1 MAERTEKLI
10 LETEFKVT
18 GAEASV
24 TKVDSLLKATNSLTQ
39 ANLQKVEADKKV
51 EQAANQVGKAI
62 QTETKLMSDLAK
74 GLDQTGQAMNKIG
87 QSNALKEAF
96 KAEPV
101 KNFSAEIKKFIE
113 TARGAKSIDELAASV
128 KEFTDSLP
136 ADIRD
141 DVISYV
147 EKEAKKLEQT
157 LIRPTTRLRELK
169 RLINTETDPVL
180 LQKYREEAGKL
191 QDELGDT
198 NDLVKA
204 LASDTFFADTVVE
217 GAQQAV
223 GAFTAF
229 QGVLA
234 LTTEDQEEF
243 AKAAAK
249 AQGALALLQGTQQI
263 ITNLKKSDNIV
274 TRTQILLQQGYEKV
288 VGNSTGAMKGFKIA
302 LAATGI
308 GLAVIAVGALVANW
322 ERLAAAIGLTNKTR
336 ELNNKIQ
343 KEAIENYAAE
353 AAGIEVAKARLR
365 DANTTQEE
373 RKAIIED
380 LQAKYPSYLSNIDAE
395 TASYDQVAA
404 ALNRVTNALF
414 IKAKAEAAQE
424 LLTEKLKEQIR
435 LQNSQIE
442 DNLTLLDKAALLS
455 VEISSPAQAAF
466 LRQKI
471 ALENTS
477 EAISENK
484 KEVDDLLKITG
495 DLLNELD
502 NQGGDPAAA
511 IEKNNEKY
519 KKATAETRKILAGS
533 IEALQAEVTQLTELR
548 DQATVVGSEENLRAN
563 EELQAAIKRLE
574 EAKKLYATPEDIE
587 LFTPGSIDALQK
599 QIGDLNKLLNSLGE
613 GEERNQAVENL
624 TKAEKELSDLKKRL
638 FGEELA
644 QEKGFNT
651 ELLDEEERHLL
662 AMQGIEEESDL
673 SRLKTQLTYAKERLK
688 LAEES
693 GQVEENELIKLR
705 NGVEEIEAQITAS
718 VAKSTKE
725 QQDLRT
731 QSILQTLDNVQQVIG
746 AAAQLAST
754 LIGIEEAK
762 YARLSELQQER
773 VNEAEEIADKGNVAL
788 LELEQERLDA
798 INKQRE
804 KFVRRQQQLA
814 TIELIA
820 NSLIAVSKAAAAG
833 GPAAPFTITATLLAL
848 AAGLASARAQANAQ
862 SFYKGGVYDPR
873 NDRGGYTGFGPPGGQ
888 SLNVG
893 RKPYDYHFQEH
904 IMPHDVVRIG
914 QNKDWLEKIRLNKI
928 DIGRALNGR
937 EKIVVKSDQGILDA
951 VKQRPSFT
959 FNLNSRGIISIVE
972 ESARRSKRIESK
984 R

>member
-10 LETEFKVT
+10 LETEYKVT

-62 QTETKLMSDLAK
+62 QTETKLMSDLVK

-147 EKEAKKLEQT
+147 EKEAKKLEET

-288 VGNSTGAMKGFKIA
+288 VGNSTGAMKGFRVA
-302 LAATGI
+302 LASIGI
-308 GLAVIAVGALVANW
+308 GVLVAGIIVLVNNW
-322 ERLAAAIGLTNKTR
+322 ERLTEAIGLSNKELSRRNDIAKKAEEATAREISDLQVLQTR
-336 ELNNKIQ
+336 LKSETLSR
-343 KEAIENYAAE
+343 ED
-353 AAGIEVAKARLR
+353 RTR
-365 DANTTQEE
+365 
-373 RKAIIED
+373 IIEE
-380 LQAKYPSYLSNIDAE
+380 LQQQYPSYLANINAE
-395 TASYDQVAA
+395 TVSNDELFAS
-404 ALNRVTNALF
+404 LTRVNQALF
-414 IKAKAEAAQE
+414 IKAKIEAAQE
-424 LLTEKLKEQIR
+424 LRAEALKQSLETQREGILGQVNAFER
-435 LQNSQIE
+435 LIGSVGGFGGVYNQASKDFDQSLQESGKTADFYTKEIIKYQE
-442 DNLTLLDKAALLS
+442 ELEAL
-455 VEISSPAQAAF
+455 
-466 LRQKI
+466 
-471 ALENTS
+471 
-477 EAISENK
+477 
-484 KEVDDLLKITG
+484 
-495 DLLNELD
+495 
-502 NQGGDPAAA
+502 GGDPALA
-511 IEKNNEKY
+511 IEKGNERF

-533 IEALQAEVTQLTELR
+533 IEALQAEVTRLTELR
-548 DQATVVGSEENLRAN
+548 DQATVVGGEENLRAN

-574 EAKKLYATPEDIE
+574 EARKLYATPEDIE

-638 FGEELA
+638 FGEEIA

-662 AMQGIEEESDL
+662 AMQGIEEDSDL

-693 GQVEENELIKLR
+693 GRVEENELIKLR

-873 NDRGGYTGFGPPGGQ
+873 NDRGGYTGYGPPSGQ

-928 DIGRALNGR
+928 DIGRALTGR

-959 FNLNSRGIISIVE
+959 FNLNSRGIVSIVE